1 MAGVA
6 RRLVE
11 AEAALA
17 TLDEAVGKTPRSLA
31 ERDGAILR
39 LIYTFKAVRK
49 ACQHLLA
56 ERDDTRSARQT
67 PRSGQPGVS
76 AG

>member
-1 MAGVA
+1 MA
-6 RRLVE
+6 RLATRLAE

-39 LIYTFKAVRK
+39 LI
-49 ACQHLLA
+49 
-56 ERDDTRSARQT
+56 
-67 PRSGQPGVS
+67 
-76 AG
+76 